1 MKAKGMAMARKT
13 NLIGHRRSWW
23 LSSRRVSGEIEIRA
37 MWKMKMK
44 MNEEVRDEG
53 YVGTPLLGQRKKK
66 VESDRL
72 SCHEGKDGLVTC

>member
-1 MKAKGMAMARKT
+1 MKAKGMAMARKA

-23 LSSRRVSGEIEIRA
+23 LSSRRVSGEIAIRA

-53 YVGTPLLGQRKKK
+53 YVETPRRTEKKE
-66 VESDRL
+66 ES
-72 SCHEGKDGLVTC
+72 

>member
-1 MKAKGMAMARKT
+1 MKAKGMAMARMA

-37 MWKMKMK
+37 MWTTK

-53 YVGTPLLGQRKKK
+53 YVETPLRPEEE
-66 VESDRL
+66 ES
-72 SCHEGKDGLVTC
+72 

>member
-1 MKAKGMAMARKT
+1 MKAKGMAMARKA

-44 MNEEVRDEG
+44 MKMNEEVRDEG
-53 YVGTPLLGQRKKK
+53 YVGTPLRTEEE
-66 VESDRL
+66 ES
-72 SCHEGKDGLVTC
+72 